1 MLDIIINN
9 SDMGQALCKVLEA
22 QVQALPKGLEA
33 QFQALAKGLKHKH
46 KHFLTEYI
54 FPSFRYR
61 IRVNVKSFIKFYCKY
76 LLLHFMNIS
85 LKNVVSASRHLL
97 GLNTFPA
104 MLNSLSTG
112 SDDSIYDM

>member
-1 MLDIIINN
+1 
-9 SDMGQALCKVLEA
+9 MGRALCKV
-22 QVQALPKGLEA
+22 LEA

-61 IRVNVKSFIKFYCKY
+61 NRMNVESFIKFYCKY
-76 LLLHFMNIS
+76 LLLHLMNIS
-85 LKNVVSASRHLL
+85 LKNVVSASRHLS

-112 SDDSIYDM
+112 AEDAGIPSTHLAISASEG